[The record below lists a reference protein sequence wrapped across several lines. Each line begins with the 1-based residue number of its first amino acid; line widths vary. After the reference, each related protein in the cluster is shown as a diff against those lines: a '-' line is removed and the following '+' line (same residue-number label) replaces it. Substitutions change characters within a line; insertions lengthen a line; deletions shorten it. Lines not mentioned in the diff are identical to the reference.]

1 MKSMSHAGE
10 EPELPDY
17 LTASELAAL
26 LRVSRGTVS
35 GWARRGL
42 IPYVVTPTGYRRF
55 SRTTVQKLLQERRE
69 KDDTEGP

>member
-1 MKSMSHAGE
+1 MNHADE
-10 EPELPDY
+10 QPDLPDY
-17 LTASELAAL
+17 STASELAAL

-55 SRTTVQKLLQERRE
+55 SRATVQKLLEEHQA
-69 KDDTEGP
+69 KDGTEDL

>member
-1 MKSMSHAGE
+1 MNHADDQ
-10 EPELPDY
+10 PDLPDY

-26 LRVSRGTVS
+26 LRVGRGTVS

-55 SRTTVQKLLQERRE
+55 SRATVQRLLKEQRAKGEAE
-69 KDDTEGP
+69 DL

>member
-1 MKSMSHAGE
+1 MNH
-10 EPELPDY
+10 PDQRPDLPDY

-26 LRVSRGTVS
+26 VRVSRGTVS

-55 SRTTVQKLLQERRE
+55 SRATVEKLLEEHQA
-69 KDDTEGP
+69 KDGTEGL

>member
-1 MKSMSHAGE
+1 MYHASE
-10 EPELPDY
+10 LPDLPDY
-17 LTASELAAL
+17 LTTTELAAL

-55 SRTTVQKLLQERRE
+55 SRATVQRLLEEHRTKSE
-69 KDDTEGP
+69 DGDL